1 MSGTK
6 IILFLVFTTISIYYF
21 TTITYFSIVVFT
33 TLLKDLATKC
43 SIYYFL

>member
-21 TTITYFSIVVFT
+21 TNILNFSIVVFT
-33 TLLKDLATKC
+33 TILK
-43 SIYYFL
+43 Y